1 MRALLLPA
9 FLMTI
14 SLASAQT
21 KDPLRL
27 GREITPTFQSI
38 HLTVDPRHPEF
49 SGQTTIELTAHQ
61 TVSQFRLH
69 ARDMKL
75 DRVSLHG
82 KGGTMAVTHESSV
95 EKGLVTAKTAHPLA
109 PGAYTLEIDFSAKFN
124 TQAASLY
131 RMETGGAA
139 YAFTQFESD
148 DARGAF
154 PCWDEPE
161 FKYPFQLTLTVP
173 RADLAVTN
181 TPIEKE
187 TVMESVTGEYKIV
200 VFKKTP
206 PLPTY
211 LLAIAVG
218 PLESVP
224 VADLR
229 VPGLI
234 IAPRGQ
240 AALTAEAVKVTAP
253 ILTALEK
260 YFGRPYP
267 YEKLD
272 QIAVPEFWP
281 GAMENAGLVTYA
293 DSILLVDSRAAS
305 VVQKRNLVAV
315 MAHELSHM
323 WFGDLVTMEWWDDLW
338 LNESFASWMGDK
350 ITHQLYPELS
360 IDTEEIAGA
369 DRAML
374 TDAKP
379 STRAIRQPVA
389 ANENFLQAADEL
401 AYQKGQRVLGMFE
414 RWIGPEKF
422 RQGVVDYLKAHE
434 WKNAAAADLW
444 KAFGAAAGKDINTP
458 MATFLDQ
465 GGVPLVSVEPA
476 KGGIML
482 RQHRF
487 LNHSVNAP
495 AAMWQIPVVLK
506 FSAGGPKTILLT
518 SAEQFVPLEGTP
530 AWVHPN
536 AGEEGY
542 YRWTVPAAMLEA
554 MSESNTTG
562 KANGT
567 LGLAHLDLRERVGLI
582 TNVSALL
589 DAGEI
594 HGDEYLRVLG
604 RFANDDAPQVIN
616 SLLNGLSKVESA
628 FLTPELEEAYAA
640 YLRKT
645 LGPALHRWGL
655 VKKAGE
661 PEAVSFLRP
670 RLLYRLANEGRD
682 AALMSEAQKLG
693 HDYMH
698 DPASI
703 DPALATNAL
712 RLAAIRGDAA
722 MFDDYRQR
730 FETTQIPADRQ
741 RYLVSLG
748 EFRDPALVTSA
759 LTYAL
764 DGKTRP
770 QEVLTIPSV
779 VSEGDLK
786 NEDLAY
792 EWMTGN
798 YEAIVK
804 RIPPDVAAF
813 LPQFAEG
820 CSEERLER
828 AKAFFADPKHQ
839 VEGTQKELAKV
850 ADSVTNCVSLRKR
863 EGAAVAEFL
872 RKN

>member
-1 MRALLLPA
+1 MYDRRVGLPLVS
-9 FLMTI
+9 LMT
-14 SLASAQT
+14 LPASAQM

-27 GREITPTFQSI
+27 TREVIPASQSI
-38 HLTVDPRHPEF
+38 QLTVDPRRQEF
-49 SGQTTIELTAHQ
+49 SGQTVIDLEVRES
-61 TVSQFRLH
+61 VSQFRFH

-75 DRVSLHG
+75 DRVTLHH
-82 KGGTMAVTHESSV
+82 GTERIEVAHESGVS
-95 EKGLVTAKTAHPLA
+95 KGLVTARASRPLV
-109 PGAYTLEIDFSAKFN
+109 PGSYILEIEFSAPFN
-124 TQAASLY
+124 TQATSLY

-161 FKYPFQLTLTVP
+161 FKYPFQITLTVP
-173 RADLAVTN
+173 CGDLAVTN
-181 TPIEKE
+181 TPIEWVKPVGVS
-187 TVMESVTGEYKIV
+187 TIIR
-200 VFKKTP
+200 FKKTP
-206 PLPTY
+206 PMPTY

-218 PLESVP
+218 PLETVP
-224 VADLR
+224 VPDLR
-229 VPGLI
+229 IPGRI
-234 IAPRGQ
+234 IAPKGQ
-240 AALTAEAVKVTAP
+240 AALTAEAMKVTAP
-253 ILTALEK
+253 ILAALEE
-260 YFGRPYP
+260 YFQRPYP

-305 VVQKRNLVAV
+305 VVQKRNLCAV

-379 STRAIRQPVA
+379 STRAIRQPVS

-414 RWIGPEKF
+414 RWMGPEKF
-422 RQGVVDYLKAHE
+422 RQGVIDYLKAHE

-444 KAFGAAAGKDINTP
+444 KALGAAAGKDINTP

-476 KGGIML
+476 KDGITL

-487 LNHSVNAP
+487 VNYGVKGNGE
-495 AAMWQIPVVLK
+495 MWQIPVVLK
-506 FSAGGPKTILLT
+506 TSSGETYAVLLT
-518 SAEQFVPLEGTP
+518 GREQHVALGKEI

-542 YRWTVPAAMLEA
+542 YRWKVPGSMLDAMTEA
-554 MSESNTTG
+554 P
-562 KANGT
+562 AR
-567 LGLAHLDLRERVGLI
+567 AHLSVRERVGLI
-582 TNVSALL
+582 ANVTALL

-604 RFANDDAPQVIN
+604 RFADDTAPQVIN
-616 SLLNGLSKVESA
+616 SLLNGLSKVEIA
-628 FLTPELEEAYAA
+628 FVTEPLEGAYAA

-645 LGPALHRWGL
+645 LRPAFDRWGL
-655 VKKAGE
+655 EKKSGE
-661 PEAVSFLRP
+661 PDAVSFLRP

-682 AALMSEAQKLG
+682 AALMKEAQRLAHAYA
-693 HDYMH
+693 HDA
-698 DPASI
+698 ASI

-712 RLAAIRGDAA
+712 RLSAMRGDGAL
-722 MFDDYRQR
+722 FSEYQRR

-741 RYLVSLG
+741 RYLLSLG
-748 EFRDPALVTSA
+748 EFRDPALVGRA
-759 LTYAL
+759 LEYAL
-764 DGKTRP
+764 DSKTRP
-770 QEVLTIPSV
+770 QEVLTIPNV
-779 VSEGDLK
+779 ISEGDLV
-786 NEDLAY
+786 NEDRAF
-792 EWMTGN
+792 EWMTAN
-798 YEAIVK
+798 YAAIVK

-813 LPQFAEG
+813 LPQFADG
-820 CSEERLER
+820 CSEARLER
-828 AKAFFADPKHQ
+828 ATKFFADPAHQ

-850 ADSVTNCVSLRKR
+850 ADSVANCVSLRKR
-863 EGAAVAEFL
+863 EGPSVAEFL
-872 RKN
+872 RKH